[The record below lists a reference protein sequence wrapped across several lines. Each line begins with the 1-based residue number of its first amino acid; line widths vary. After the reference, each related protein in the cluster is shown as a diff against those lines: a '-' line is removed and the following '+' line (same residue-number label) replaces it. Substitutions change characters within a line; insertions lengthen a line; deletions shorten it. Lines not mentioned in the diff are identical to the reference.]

1 MKKIVLVIDGHCI
14 MCNSLAIWISKRDK
28 ENILMITSFDSNY
41 IKENF
46 QEINSGKNVILINE
60 IEQKIFGKSTA
71 IIQCLKIIGYRK
83 EILYLMNLVPTVIRD
98 IIYDMIAKYRYKIFG
113 KKESCDINSK
123 IPETKILD

>member
-1 MKKIVLVIDGHCI
+1 
-14 MCNSLAIWISKRDK
+14 
-28 ENILMITSFDSNY
+28 MITSLDSNY

>member
-41 IKENF
+41 IKENY

-60 IEQKIFGKSTA
+60 IEQNIFGKSTA
-71 IIQCLKIIGYRK
+71 IIQCLKIIGYKK

-98 IIYDMIAKYRYKIFG
+98 LLYDMIAKYRYKIFG

-123 IPETKILD
+123 IPETRILD

>member
-14 MCNSLAIWISKRDK
+14 MCNSVAIWISKRDK
-28 ENILMITSFDSNY
+28 ENILMITNFDSNY
-41 IKENF
+41 VKENY
-46 QEINSGKNVILINE
+46 QRIKWGKNVILINE

-83 EILYLMNLVPTVIRD
+83 ELLYLMDLIPNVIRD
-98 IIYDMIAKYRYKIFG
+98 WIYDLLAKYRYKIFG

-123 IPETKILD
+123 IPETKILN